1 MAIPK
6 FLEDLNIISRIG
18 NKPGS
23 DSGLTT
29 EQFKAK
35 FDEGILK
42 IQTYINERL
51 IPGIESAVSEEGL
64 LSQINVILG
73 KKLDKAGG
81 TMTGDLNMYAH
92 INMYEHIAMNGNSI
106 SGLASPVNGAD
117 AVPKS
122 YADTK
127 RIEKTLLFSGW
138 SDSAPFA
145 QTITVEGLSN
155 KAFARVYPVY
165 HATLAEKLE
174 LAEETAKV
182 RNCTRSGNTMTFECW
197 EEKPVKDIPIVV
209 EVYV

>member
-1 MAIPK
+1 LAIPK

-29 EQFKAK
+29 DQFKAK

-51 IPGIESAVSEEGL
+51 IPGIEGAVSEEGL
-64 LSQINVILG
+64 LSQINTVLG
-73 KKLDKAGG
+73 KKLDKSGG
-81 TMTGDLNMYAH
+81 TITGDLNMNAN
-92 INMYEHIAMNGNSI
+92 INMNGNSV

-145 QTITVEGLSN
+145 QTITVEGLSD

-165 HATLAEKLE
+165 PATLAEKLE

>member
-1 MAIPK
+1 
-6 FLEDLNIISRIG
+6 LEDLNIISRIG

-42 IQTYINERL
+42 IQTYINDHL
-51 IPGIESAVSEEGL
+51 IPGIENAVSEEGL

-81 TMTGDLNMYAH
+81 TMTGYLNMYA
-92 INMYEHIAMNGNSI
+92 HIAMNGNSI

-145 QTITVEGLSN
+145 QTITVEGLSD

-165 HATLAEKLE
+165 PATLAEKLE